1 MILFPQGPSVN
12 HSALIE
18 LPPGEKSTIKEMEN
32 TALTFQESSMWKENK
47 KRYSRQIIEITI
59 Y

>member
-32 TALTFQESSMWKENK
+32 TALTFQESSM
-47 KRYSRQIIEITI
+47 
-59 Y
+59 